1 MATDIVGGLFGITP
15 EAYQAQ
21 QNRQALAQSAE
32 LAQLDPFAS
41 ARTSL
46 IYGGRQLGGAIA
58 GALGAEDPQLRI
70 ISARNAVMQEVD
82 PTNPASLQSAIQR
95 LASAGDQRG
104 ALELSNYL
112 RKAQSE
118 NALIQQR
125 TAEKMT
131 PEQRNALAYAAST
144 GAPQNSPEFGKAYQT
159 KLNELITKPEATS
172 TEMKNA
178 YAFAKSKFEV
188 GSPEFNEL
196 YSNEL
201 ARLTAKEGKE
211 NVKEVGVATGTRLGV
226 YLDVNKDQQFVYQKD
241 ADGKQIRV
249 PYFGGIDR
257 VTSSTKVEA
266 EKKQTEFEKILDK
279 KDAERVDAAMTLT
292 QNSIT
297 ALNSLKRLNEL
308 DQSALVSG
316 AFASNRVGFLNFLNT
331 LGLTSDKDQ
340 NNLAKSE
347 NYQKTAGDVILAT
360 LGGKLGAG
368 FSNEDRRF
376 IESLVPQL
384 ENSPQARKQLI
395 EFMVKKNQTILNEST
410 RLENYA
416 RDNKTLKGFVPTIP
430 IVSLQPVTNA
440 NRLSEIDAEIAR
452 KQAQKGAK

>member
-1 MATDIVGGLFGITP
+1 MADSIVGGLFGMTP
-15 EAYQAQ
+15 EMYQQ
-21 QNRQALAQSAE
+21 EQNQRALRQASE
-32 LAQLDPFAS
+32 LAQLDPFAL
-41 ARTSL
+41 AKTG
-46 IYGGRQLGGAIA
+46 IGYGANRLAGAIG
-58 GALGAEDPQLRI
+58 GALGAEDPQLRL
-70 ISARNAVMQEVD
+70 ISARNAVGQSID
-82 PTNPASLQSAIQR
+82 PNDPATIQR
-95 LASAGDQRG
+95 GIQQLASMGDQEG
-104 ALELSNYL
+104 AMRLADYL
-112 RKAQSE
+112 RKAQGE
-118 NALIQQR
+118 YALIQQR

-178 YAFAKSKFEV
+178 YAFAKSKFAV

-201 ARLTAKEGKE
+201 ARLTTKEGKE

-257 VTSSTKVEA
+257 ATSSMKVEA

-331 LGLTSDKDQ
+331 LGLTSVKDQ
-340 NNLAKSE
+340 GDLAKSE

-440 NRLSEIDAEIAR
+440 NRLSEIDAEIAK
-452 KQAQKGAK
+452 KQAQGAR

>member
-1 MATDIVGGLFGITP
+1 MSGLFGITP
-15 EAYQAQ
+15 EAYQAE
-21 QNRQALAQSAE
+21 QNQQALAQSAQ

-131 PEQRNALAYAAST
+131 NEQRNALSFAASV
-144 GAPQNSPEFGKAYQT
+144 APQGTPEFNQAYQT

-172 TEMKNA
+172 NEMKNA
-178 YAFAKSKFEV
+178 YAFAKSKFAV

-201 ARLTAKEGKE
+201 ARLTTKEGKE
-211 NVKEVGVATGTRLGV
+211 NVNKVGVATGTREAV
-226 YLDVNKDQQFVYQKD
+226 FLDVNKDQQFVYQKG

-249 PYFGGIDR
+249 PYFGGIDQL
-257 VTSSTKVEA
+257 TASTKVEVDKGETA
-266 EKKQTEFEKILDK
+266 FKQRLGS
-279 KDAERVDAAMTLT
+279 KDADRVDAAM
-292 QNSIT
+292 SMRESSVA
-297 ALNSLKRLNEL
+297 ALNSLNRLNQL
-308 DQSALVSG
+308 DQNSLISG
-316 AFASNRVGFLNFLNT
+316 TFASGRVGATNLLNT

-340 NNLAKSE
+340 NALAKSE

-376 IESLVPQL
+376 IQSLVPQL

-395 EFMVKKNQTILNEST
+395 EFMVKKNQTIVNETT
-410 RLENYA
+410 RLDNYA
-416 RDNKTLKGFVPTIP
+416 RENNGLKGFIPTIP
-430 IVSLQPVTNA
+430 LVSTQPTTSGALQSMSTEQLQQMLKNA
-440 NRLSEIDAEIAR
+440 
-452 KQAQKGAK
+452 K

>member
-1 MATDIVGGLFGITP
+1 MAQDIVGGLFGITP
-15 EAYQAQ
+15 EMYQQKVGEDILQ
-21 QNRQALAQSAE
+21 QGVQMGQLAPDAFGRANVYAGA
-32 LAQLDPFAS
+32 AQL
-41 ARTSL
+41 
-46 IYGGRQLGGAIA
+46 GRGIG
-58 GALGAEDPQLRI
+58 GALGAEDPQLKL
-70 ISARNAVMQEVD
+70 ISMRNAIFNRAD
-82 PTNPASLQSAIQR
+82 PNDPDSLMAAAR
-95 LASAGDQRG
+95 ELAPFDPQGANAVANQAREAAFKLSQVTKNLREQAGADPLQ
-104 ALELSNYL
+104 
-112 RKAQSE
+112 Q
-118 NALIQQR
+118 LIR
-125 TAEKMT
+125 AGKYT
-131 PEQRNALAYAAST
+131 PESIAEYAKTEDVS
-144 GAPQNSPEFGKAYQT
+144 
-159 KLNELITKPEATS
+159 KLVTIEKPS
-172 TEMKNA
+172 
-178 YAFAKSKFEV
+178 
-188 GSPEFNEL
+188 
-196 YSNEL
+196 
-201 ARLTAKEGKE
+201 KE

-257 VTSSTKVEA
+257 ATSSMKVEA

-331 LGLTSDKDQ
+331 LGLTSVKDQ
-340 NNLAKSE
+340 GDLAKSE

-440 NRLSEIDAEIAR
+440 NRLSEIDAEIAK
-452 KQAQKGAK
+452 KQAQGAR

>member
-15 EAYQAQ
+15 EMYQ
-21 QNRQALAQSAE
+21 QNVGENILQQGVQMGQLAPDAFGRANVYAGA
-32 LAQLDPFAS
+32 AQL
-41 ARTSL
+41 
-46 IYGGRQLGGAIA
+46 GRGISGVMGAQ
-58 GALGAEDPQLRI
+58 DPQLKL
-70 ISARNAVMQEVD
+70 ISARNAIFSRTD
-82 PTNPASLQSAIQR
+82 PNDPDSLMAAARELAPFDPQGANAIANQAR
-95 LASAGDQRG
+95 EAAFKLSQVTKNMRERAGADPLQ
-104 ALELSNYL
+104 
-112 RKAQSE
+112 Q
-118 NALIQQR
+118 LIR
-125 TAEKMT
+125 AGKYT
-131 PEQRNALAYAAST
+131 PESIAEYAKTEDVS
-144 GAPQNSPEFGKAYQT
+144 
-159 KLNELITKPEATS
+159 KLVTIEKPT
-172 TEMKNA
+172 
-178 YAFAKSKFEV
+178 
-188 GSPEFNEL
+188 
-196 YSNEL
+196 
-201 ARLTAKEGKE
+201 KE
-211 NVKEVGVATGTRLGV
+211 NVKEVGVATGTREAV
-226 YLDVNKDQQFVYQKD
+226 YLDVNNDQQFVYQKG
-241 ADGKQIRV
+241 ADGKQMRV

-257 VTSSTKVEA
+257 ATSSMKVEA

-440 NRLSEIDAEIAR
+440 NRLSEIDAEIAK
-452 KQAQKGAK
+452 KQAQGAR

>member
-1 MATDIVGGLFGITP
+1 MATDIVGGLFGMTP
-15 EAYQAQ
+15 EMYQRD
-21 QNRQALAQSAE
+21 QNILALKQAAE
-32 LAQLDPFAS
+32 LGQMDPFAS

-58 GALGAEDPQLRI
+58 GALGAEDPQLQL

-95 LASAGDQRG
+95 LASVGDQRG

-131 PEQRNALAYAAST
+131 NEQRNALSFAASV
-144 GAPQNSPEFGKAYQT
+144 APQGTPEFNQAYQT

-172 TEMKNA
+172 NEMKNA
-178 YAFAKSKFEV
+178 YAFAKSKFAV

-201 ARLTAKEGKE
+201 ARLTTKEGKE
-211 NVKEVGVATGTRLGV
+211 NVNKVGVATGTREAV
-226 YLDVNKDQQFVYQKD
+226 FLDVNKDQQFVYQKG

-249 PYFGGIDR
+249 PYFGGIDQL
-257 VTSSTKVEA
+257 TASTKVEVDKGETA
-266 EKKQTEFEKILDK
+266 FKQRLGS
-279 KDAERVDAAMTLT
+279 KDADRVDAAM
-292 QNSIT
+292 SMRESSVA
-297 ALNSLKRLNEL
+297 ALNSLNRLNQL
-308 DQSALVSG
+308 DQNSLISG
-316 AFASNRVGFLNFLNT
+316 SFASGRVGATNLLNT
-331 LGLTSDKDQ
+331 LGLTSAKDQ
-340 NNLAKSE
+340 SDLAKSE

-376 IESLVPQL
+376 IQSLVPQL

-395 EFMVKKNQTILNEST
+395 EFMVKKNQTIVNETT
-410 RLENYA
+410 RLDNYA
-416 RDNKTLKGFVPTIP
+416 RENNGLKGFVPTIP
-430 IVSLQPVTNA
+430 LVSTQPTTSGALQSMSTEQLQQMLKNA
-440 NRLSEIDAEIAR
+440 
-452 KQAQKGAK
+452 K

>member
-112 RKAQSE
+112 RKAQGDY
-118 NALIQQR
+118 ALIQQR

-131 PEQRNALAYAAST
+131 NEQRNALSFAASV
-144 GAPQNSPEFGKAYQT
+144 APQGTPEFNQAYQT

-172 TEMKNA
+172 NEMKNA
-178 YAFAKSKFEV
+178 YAFAKSKFAV

-201 ARLTAKEGKE
+201 ARLTTKEGKE
-211 NVKEVGVATGTRLGV
+211 NVNKVGVATGTREAV
-226 YLDVNKDQQFVYQKD
+226 FLDVNKDQQFVYQKG

-249 PYFGGIDR
+249 PYFGGIDQL
-257 VTSSTKVEA
+257 TASTKVEVDKGETA
-266 EKKQTEFEKILDK
+266 FKQRLGS
-279 KDAERVDAAMTLT
+279 KDADRVDAAM
-292 QNSIT
+292 SMRESSVA
-297 ALNSLKRLNEL
+297 ALNSLNRLNQL
-308 DQSALVSG
+308 DQNSLISG
-316 AFASNRVGFLNFLNT
+316 TFASGRVGATNLLNT

-340 NNLAKSE
+340 NALAKSE

-376 IESLVPQL
+376 IQSLVPQL

-395 EFMVKKNQTILNEST
+395 EFMVKKNQTIVNETT
-410 RLENYA
+410 RLDNYA
-416 RDNKTLKGFVPTIP
+416 RENNGLKGFIPTIP
-430 IVSLQPVTNA
+430 LVSTQPTTSGALQSMSTEQLQQMLKNA
-440 NRLSEIDAEIAR
+440 
-452 KQAQKGAK
+452 K

>member
-1 MATDIVGGLFGITP
+1 MAQDIVGGLFGITP
-15 EAYQAQ
+15 EMYQ
-21 QNRQALAQSAE
+21 QNVGENILQQGVQMGRLAPDEFGRANVYAGA
-32 LAQLDPFAS
+32 AQL
-41 ARTSL
+41 
-46 IYGGRQLGGAIA
+46 GRGISGVMGVQ
-58 GALGAEDPQLRI
+58 DPQLRL
-70 ISARNAVMQEVD
+70 ISARNAVGQSID
-82 PTNPASLQSAIQR
+82 PNDPATIQR
-95 LASAGDQRG
+95 GIQQLASMGDQEG
-104 ALELSNYL
+104 AMRLADYL
-112 RKAQSE
+112 RKAQGE
-118 NALIQQR
+118 YALIQQR

-178 YAFAKSKFEV
+178 YAFAKSKFAV

-201 ARLTAKEGKE
+201 ARLTTKEGKE

-257 VTSSTKVEA
+257 ATSSMKVEA

-331 LGLTSDKDQ
+331 LGLTSVKDQ
-340 NNLAKSE
+340 GDLAKSE

-376 IESLVPQL
+376 IEGLVPQL

-440 NRLSEIDAEIAR
+440 NRLSEIDAEIAK
-452 KQAQKGAK
+452 KQAQGAR

>member
-1 MATDIVGGLFGITP
+1 MAQDIVGGLFGITP
-15 EAYQAQ
+15 EMYQ
-21 QNRQALAQSAE
+21 QNVGENILQQGVQMGQLAPDAFGRANVYAGA
-32 LAQLDPFAS
+32 AQL
-41 ARTSL
+41 
-46 IYGGRQLGGAIA
+46 GRGISGVMGAQ
-58 GALGAEDPQLRI
+58 DPQLRL
-70 ISARNAVMQEVD
+70 ISARNAIFSRTD
-82 PTNPASLQSAIQR
+82 PNDPDSLMAAARELAPFDPQGANAIANQAR
-95 LASAGDQRG
+95 EAAFKLSQVTKNLRERAGADPLQ
-104 ALELSNYL
+104 
-112 RKAQSE
+112 Q
-118 NALIQQR
+118 LIR
-125 TAEKMT
+125 AGKYT
-131 PEQRNALAYAAST
+131 PESIAEYAKTEDVS
-144 GAPQNSPEFGKAYQT
+144 
-159 KLNELITKPEATS
+159 KLVTIEKPT
-172 TEMKNA
+172 
-178 YAFAKSKFEV
+178 
-188 GSPEFNEL
+188 
-196 YSNEL
+196 
-201 ARLTAKEGKE
+201 KE
-211 NVKEVGVATGTRLGV
+211 NVKEVGVATGTREAV
-226 YLDVNKDQQFVYQKD
+226 YLDVNNDQQFVYQKGT
-241 ADGKQIRV
+241 DGKQMRV

-257 VTSSTKVEA
+257 ATSSMKVEA

-331 LGLTSDKDQ
+331 LGLTSVKDQ
-340 NNLAKSE
+340 GDLAKSE

-376 IESLVPQL
+376 IEGLVPQL

-440 NRLSEIDAEIAR
+440 NRLSEIDAEIAK
-452 KQAQKGAK
+452 KQAQGAR

>member
-1 MATDIVGGLFGITP
+1 MAEQSIVSGLFGLTP
-15 EAYQAQ
+15 QAYERQ
-21 QNRQALAQSAE
+21 QYEQALREGQSFGTPQGLYASA
-32 LAQLDPFAS
+32 AQL
-41 ARTSL
+41 
-46 IYGGRQLGGAIA
+46 GRGIG
-58 GALGAEDPQLRI
+58 GALGAEDPQLKL
-70 ISARNAVMQEVD
+70 ISARNAVGQSID
-82 PTNPASLQSAIQR
+82 PNDPATIQR
-95 LASAGDQRG
+95 GIQQLASIGDQEG
-104 ALELSNYL
+104 AMRLADYL
-112 RKAQSE
+112 RKAQGDY
-118 NALIQQR
+118 ALIQQR

-188 GSPEFNEL
+188 GTPEFNEL

-201 ARLTAKEGKE
+201 ARLTTKEGKE
-211 NVKEVGVATGTRLGV
+211 NVKEVGVAAGTREAV
-226 YLDVNKDQQFVYQKD
+226 YLDVNKDQQFVYQKG

-257 VTSSTKVEA
+257 TTATTKVEVDKG
-266 EKKQTEFEKILDK
+266 ETEFKKRLGL
-279 KDAERVDAAMTLT
+279 KDADRVDSAMSMRDS
-292 QNSIT
+292 SIA
-297 ALNSLKRLNEL
+297 ALNSLNRLNQL
-308 DQSALVSG
+308 DQNSLISG
-316 AFASNRVGFLNFLNT
+316 SFASGRVGATNLLNT
-331 LGLTSDKDQ
+331 LGLTSAKDQ
-340 NNLAKSE
+340 GDLAKSE

-376 IESLVPQL
+376 IQSLVPQL

-395 EFMVKKNQTILNEST
+395 EFMVKKNQTIVAETT

-416 RDNKTLKGFVPTIP
+416 RENNGLKGFVPTIP
-430 IVSLQPVTNA
+430 LVSGQQPTTSGALQSMSTEQLQQMLKNA
-440 NRLSEIDAEIAR
+440 
-452 KQAQKGAK
+452 K